1 MLTGHLLQARS
12 YAVCFMLC
20 LSLYFSAQLC
30 KDSIALPALQLT
42 SEAQRG

>member
-1 MLTGHLLQARS
+1 MLTGHLLGARS
-12 YAVCFMLC
+12 YAECFMLG

-30 KDSIALPALQLT
+30 KAGIALPALQLT